1 MYMQWSSKIRRP
13 WVFALA
19 MLLVVGVASAVAQD
33 AAKAPAAEA
42 KPSLTVYGFAMVD
55 IGQNFKQIDP
65 NWFDT
70 MRITKLPSFAD
81 QFGKD
86 NSTFAGVRQT
96 RFGVKTSMP
105 TDLGD
110 FKAKFE
116 IDMFGTGVD
125 AGQTTIRLRHAYGE
139 LGAFGAGQTD
149 SPFEDPDVWPNSL
162 EYWGPTGMV
171 FFRNVQVRWT
181 PVTGEKTLMLA
192 LERPGASGDQGVYA
206 DRIELQNI
214 KPRFPLPDLTG
225 AFKYA
230 KKVGYIRVGWA
241 LREIKWDDLLA
252 DQFQL
257 SGSATGWGLN
267 FSSNL
272 NLSKNDVLKLQVA
285 YGRGIENYMQD
296 SPVDI
301 GIQNNLANPV
311 TPIIGKPLPITGT
324 LVFLD
329 HAWNSKLT
337 SSVGYSRQDIS
348 NTDAQAPNAFHAGD
362 YALGNLLYSPVP
374 DMMVGGEFQ
383 WGRRTNFSDGFK
395 TDGYKVQFSFKY
407 NFAATIGGK

>member
-1 MYMQWSSKIRRP
+1 MQMQSRSRALRP
-13 WVFALA
+13 WLLMLA
-19 MLLVVGVASAVAQD
+19 ILLLVAVPSARSQD
-33 AAKAPAAEA
+33 AAKGPAAES
-42 KPSLTVYGFAMVD
+42 KPSMTVYGFAMVD

-70 MRITKLPSFAD
+70 MRITKLPSYAD

-86 NSTFAGVRQT
+86 NSTFFGVRQT

-116 IDMFGTGVD
+116 IDMFGTGAD

-181 PVTGEKTLMLA
+181 PVKGDTTLMLA
-192 LERPGASGDQGVYA
+192 LERPGASGDSGIYA

-214 KPRFPLPDLTG
+214 KARFPLPDFTG
-225 AFKYA
+225 AVKYA
-230 KKVGYIRVGWA
+230 KKRGYFRVGWA
-241 LREIKWDDLLA
+241 LRDIKWDDVLA

-257 SGSATGWGLN
+257 SGGTTGWGLN

-272 NLSKNDVLKLQVA
+272 NLSKNDVLRLQVA

-301 GIQNNLANPV
+301 GIQNNLSNPV

-324 LVFLD
+324 LIFLD
-329 HAWNSKLT
+329 HSWNSKWT
-337 SSVGYSRQDIS
+337 SSVGYSRQDIDNS
-348 NTDAQAPNAFHAGD
+348 DGQAPNAFHAGY

-374 DMMVGGEFQ
+374 DMLVGGEFQ
-383 WGRRTNFSDGFK
+383 WGRRTNFSDGFHF
-395 TDGYKVQFSFKY
+395 DGYKIQFAFKY
-407 NFAATIGGK
+407 SFAATVGGK